1 MSDLDKF
8 VEDRV
13 KIPIPDG
20 DVLWVKL
27 LAKELVLGVYRKLWS
42 STIQTGRSDTVS
54 GEVTPR
60 DRELANYFEKRWRD
74 HHSWEDHHIGHHLQL
89 LRGHGYIH
97 NNGPRKGYTLT
108 KAAFDLIDEAEPY
121 NVFISYKRSES
132 SALALLV
139 LARLKAHGPV
149 PFMDMMLEPGENWHA
164 DLKERIKKCDYFIIL
179 LGEKTLASTMTIK
192 EIEWAIKYRKT
203 IIPVWH
209 SGFDLDSEQWKDV
222 DSKVKEAIQ
231 RTNAIRVIEESAS
244 DYNRAIVE
252 LLNRFGI
259 TP

>member
-8 VEDRV
+8 LEEREE
-13 KIPIPDG
+13 ITIPDG

-27 LAKELVLGVYRKLWS
+27 LAKELVLGVYRKLWH
-42 STIQTGRSDTVS
+42 STISIMQSDDIG
-54 GEVTPR
+54 GEFVPVG
-60 DRELANYFEKRWRD
+60 DLAEYLEKRWKDR
-74 HHSWEDHHIGHHLQL
+74 HIGHRLQL
-89 LRGHGYIH
+89 LQGHGYIH
-97 NNGPRKGYTLT
+97 YNGSGKGYTLT

-132 SALALLV
+132 SALALLINTK
-139 LARLKAHGPV
+139 LKEHSLV
-149 PFMDMMLEPGENWHA
+149 PFVDMALEAGGNWHA
-164 DLKERIKKCDYFIIL
+164 DLEERIRDCDYFIIL
-179 LGEKTLASTMTIK
+179 LGKKSLASTMTIK
-192 EIEWAIKYRKT
+192 EIEWAIQYEKKV
-203 IIPVWH
+203 IPVWH

-222 DSKVKEAIQ
+222 DSKVKDAIKQ
-231 RTNAIRVIEESAS
+231 TNAIRVIEESAS

>member
-1 MSDLDKF
+1 MMSDLDKF
-8 VEDRV
+8 LEERRQ
-13 KIPIPDG
+13 IPIPDG

-27 LAKELVLGVYRKLWS
+27 LAKEMVLGVHRKLWRHTFS
-42 STIQTGRSDTVS
+42 ADRGRCISAPS
-54 GEVTPR
+54 LR
-60 DRELANYFEKRWRD
+60 RYFEERWKAPD
-74 HHSWEDHHIGHHLQL
+74 VSFYLEL

-139 LARLKAHGPV
+139 NTKLKEHSLIPFVDMALKAG
-149 PFMDMMLEPGENWHA
+149 GNWHA
-164 DLKERIKKCDYFIIL
+164 ELEERIRDCDYFIVL

-192 EIEWAIKYRKT
+192 EIEWAIQYEKKV
-203 IIPVWH
+203 IPVWH
-209 SGFDLDSEQWKDV
+209 SEFCLSSDKWEYV
-222 DSKVKEAIQ
+222 NPKVKDAIKQ
-231 RTNAIRVIEESAS
+231 TNAIRVIEESAS

-252 LLNRFGI
+252 LLNRFDI